1 MSTENNS
8 DLLFKNSVKILT
20 DLISFKTISGED
32 NTALIDYCDDILKK
46 LGATSFRTYDDE
58 KKRVNLFATLKAK
71 SSNNKKPIILS
82 GHTDVVPVSK
92 GWSSD
97 PFTATIKDDK
107 LYGRGSCDMKGFIAC
122 TLAYAPIYS
131 KSNLDRDIHFSFT
144 FDEETACIG
153 APILIEELKRRNIK
167 DGICIV
173 GEPTNMKIID
183 AHKGC
188 YEYTTHFRGLAG
200 HSSAP
205 HKGVSAVEYASK
217 YVNKLMELRERLKE
231 REPKDSIFD
240 PPHSTLSIGG
250 IFGGIAHNVIADKCH
265 VNWETRPVVKEDGV
279 FLNQEIDKY
288 VNEVLLP
295 DMKKIFPNASIEKN
309 IIGEI
314 IGFDRKSKSD
324 ACELISS
331 LTGDNS
337 RQVVSFGTEA
347 GLFQEIGISTVVC
360 GPGSIEQAHK
370 IDEFIILDELKKRV
384 KKDSI
389 FDPPHSTL
397 SIGGIKGGIAHNV
410 IADKCSVEWET
421 RPVVKDDGEFV
432 TKEIDKYANEVLLP
446 EMKKVFPDSYIK
458 KEVIGEVVGF
468 NRLDDS
474 EACEFVSNITG
485 DNSREVVSF
494 GTEAGL
500 FQELGIST
508 VVCGPGSIEQA
519 HKIDEFIE
527 LNEMKKCLKFL
538 EGVKDKSVN

>member
-8 DLLFKNSVKILT
+8 ELLYDNSVQILK
-20 DLISFKTISGED
+20 DLIAFKTISGED
-32 NTALIDYCDDILKK
+32 NSSLIDYCDDILKK

-71 SSNNKKPIILS
+71 NSNNKKPIILS

-97 PFTATIKDDK
+97 PFTATIKGDK

-122 TLAYAPIYS
+122 ALAYAPVYS

-144 FDEETACIG
+144 FDEETACQG
-153 APILIEELKRRNIK
+153 APILIEELKKRDIK
-167 DGICIV
+167 DGICII

-188 YEYTTHFRGLAG
+188 YEYTTYFKGLAG

-205 HKGVSAVEYASK
+205 HKGVSAVEYASR
-217 YVNKLMELRERLKE
+217 YVNKLIELREKLKS
-231 REPKDSIFD
+231 RATKDSIFD

-250 IFGGIAHNVIADKCH
+250 VFGGIAHNVIADKCH

-288 VNEVLLP
+288 ANEVLLP
-295 DMKKIFPNASIEKN
+295 EMKKVFPNASIEKD

-314 IGFDRKSKSD
+314 VGFDRQDKSD

-370 IDEFIILDELKKRV
+370 IDEFIVLDELKKCL
-384 KKDSI
+384 DLL
-389 FDPPHSTL
+389 D
-397 SIGGIKGGIAHNV
+397 GIKN
-410 IADKCSVEWET
+410 
-421 RPVVKDDGEFV
+421 
-432 TKEIDKYANEVLLP
+432 
-446 EMKKVFPDSYIK
+446 
-458 KEVIGEVVGF
+458 
-468 NRLDDS
+468 
-474 EACEFVSNITG
+474 
-485 DNSREVVSF
+485 NS
-494 GTEAGL
+494 
-500 FQELGIST
+500 I
-508 VVCGPGSIEQA
+508 P
-519 HKIDEFIE
+519 
-527 LNEMKKCLKFL
+527 N
-538 EGVKDKSVN
+538 

>member
-8 DLLFKNSVKILT
+8 ELLYNNSVQILT
-20 DLISFKTISGED
+20 DLIAFKTISGED
-32 NTALIDYCDDILKK
+32 NSSLIDYCDGILKK

-71 SSNNKKPIILS
+71 NSNKKKPIILS

-97 PFTATIKDDK
+97 PFIATIKGDK

-144 FDEETACIG
+144 FDEETACQG
-153 APILIEELKRRNIK
+153 APILIEELKKRDIK
-167 DGICIV
+167 DGICII

-188 YEYTTHFRGLAG
+188 YEYTTYFKGLAG

-205 HKGVSAVEYASK
+205 HKGVSAVEYASR
-217 YVNKLMELRERLKE
+217 YVNKLIELREKLKE
-231 REPKDSIFD
+231 RAPKDSIFD

-250 IFGGIAHNVIADKCH
+250 VFGGIAHNVIADKCH
-265 VNWETRPVVKEDGV
+265 VNWETRPVVKEDGI
-279 FLNQEIDKY
+279 FLNQEIDRY
-288 VNEVLLP
+288 ADEVLLP
-295 DMKKIFPNASIEKN
+295 DMKRIFPNASIEKD

-314 IGFDRKSKSD
+314 VGFDREDKSD
-324 ACELISS
+324 ACELISN

-370 IDEFIILDELKKRV
+370 IDEFIVLDELKKCL
-384 KKDSI
+384 DLL
-389 FDPPHSTL
+389 D
-397 SIGGIKGGIAHNV
+397 GIK
-410 IADKCSVEWET
+410 K
-421 RPVVKDDGEFV
+421 
-432 TKEIDKYANEVLLP
+432 
-446 EMKKVFPDSYIK
+446 
-458 KEVIGEVVGF
+458 
-468 NRLDDS
+468 
-474 EACEFVSNITG
+474 
-485 DNSREVVSF
+485 NS
-494 GTEAGL
+494 
-500 FQELGIST
+500 I
-508 VVCGPGSIEQA
+508 P
-519 HKIDEFIE
+519 
-527 LNEMKKCLKFL
+527 N
-538 EGVKDKSVN
+538 

>member
-8 DLLFKNSVKILT
+8 ENLYNNSVKILT
-20 DLISFKTISGED
+20 DLIGFKTTSGED
-32 NTALIDYCDDILKK
+32 NSSLIDYCDEILKQ

-71 SSNNKKPIILS
+71 NSNNKKPIILS

-122 TLAYAPIYS
+122 ALAYAPIYS
-131 KSNLDRDIHFSFT
+131 KSDLDRDIHFSFT
-144 FDEETACIG
+144 FDEETACQG
-153 APILIEELKRRNIK
+153 APILIEELKKRGIK
-167 DGICIV
+167 NGICII

-188 YEYTTHFRGLAG
+188 YEYTTYFKGLAG

-205 HKGVSAVEYASK
+205 HKGVSAVEYASR
-217 YVNKLMELRERLKE
+217 YVNKLIELREKLKE
-231 REPKDSIFD
+231 RTPKDSIFD

-265 VNWETRPVVKEDGV
+265 VNWETRPVVKEDAV
-279 FLNQEIDKY
+279 FLNQELDKY
-288 VNEVLLP
+288 ANEILLP
-295 DMKKIFPNASIEKN
+295 EMKKTFPNSSIEKD

-314 IGFDRKSKSD
+314 VGFDREEKSD
-324 ACELISS
+324 ACELISN

-370 IDEFIILDELKKRV
+370 IDEFIVLDELKKCL
-384 KKDSI
+384 DLL
-389 FDPPHSTL
+389 D
-397 SIGGIKGGIAHNV
+397 GIK
-410 IADKCSVEWET
+410 K
-421 RPVVKDDGEFV
+421 
-432 TKEIDKYANEVLLP
+432 
-446 EMKKVFPDSYIK
+446 
-458 KEVIGEVVGF
+458 
-468 NRLDDS
+468 
-474 EACEFVSNITG
+474 
-485 DNSREVVSF
+485 NS
-494 GTEAGL
+494 
-500 FQELGIST
+500 I
-508 VVCGPGSIEQA
+508 P
-519 HKIDEFIE
+519 
-527 LNEMKKCLKFL
+527 N
-538 EGVKDKSVN
+538 